1 MKKIRIVSPAKSID
15 SKHIDFAEGFLR
27 SKGYEV
33 TVSDHARGQHHYFS
47 GTDAERRHDLQQALD
62 DPEIDVILCS
72 RGGYGSVRIVDLLDY
87 SMFLRHPKWVFGYS
101 DITVFHN
108 RMNRMGFHSVHSTA
122 PLNFEENTEEAL
134 QSLVNAIEEVE
145 NEYNIPA
152 HSLNREG
159 EVKEKVV
166 GGNLSILCSL
176 IGTDDELKTKN
187 RILFIEEIG
196 EAVYAIDRMM
206 WQLKKAK
213 LLKGLDGLIVGG
225 ITGIKD
231 SEVPYGKTA
240 EEVIREAVEE
250 YDYPVCFGFPAG
262 HINDNRALIL
272 GKQAKLTV
280 GSSGATFK
288 Q

>member
-1 MKKIRIVSPAKSID
+1 MKRIHIVSPAKAID

-33 TVSDHARGQHHYFS
+33 TVGKYARGQHHYFS
-47 GTDAERRHDLQQALD
+47 GTDAERLEDMQNALD
-62 DPEIDVILCS
+62 DPEVDAILCS
-72 RGGYGSVRIVDLLDY
+72 RGGYGSVRIVDEIDFAP
-87 SMFLRHPKWVFGYS
+87 FLRHPKLIFGYS

-108 RMNRMGFHSVHSTA
+108 RMYRMGFHSVHSTA
-122 PLNFEENTEEAL
+122 PLNFEENSEEAL
-134 QSLVNAIEEVE
+134 QSLVNVLEGLE
-145 NEYNIPA
+145 NEYTIPA

-159 EVKEKVV
+159 EIKEKVV

-176 IGTDDELKTKN
+176 IGTDDELKTKSK
-187 RILFIEEIG
+187 ILFIEEVG

-225 ITGIKD
+225 ITAVKD
-231 SEVPYGKTA
+231 SEVPFGKTA
-240 EEVIREAVEE
+240 EKVIKDAVAE

-262 HINDNRALIL
+262 HIHDNRAIIL
-272 GKQAKLTV
+272 GKEVKLTV
-280 GSSGATFK
+280 TSTGVTFK